1 MEKPQGK
8 SNVGGLEV
16 LDYKSIIRLK
26 KLGLSHGAIAAR
38 LGCKLESVQR
48 IVTRCENE
56 STVWEEYLSSKT
68 EGTS

>member
-38 LGCKLESVQR
+38 LGCKWESVQR

>member
-1 MEKPQGK
+1 M
-8 SNVGGLEV
+8 

-38 LGCKLESVQR
+38 LGCKWESVQR

-56 STVWEEYLSSKT
+56 WAIWKQFLKI
-68 EGTS
+68 